1 MDLSGFLFKPS
12 LAMSGEI
19 PSTSKTTSHHRKLDL
34 VMQGQQLYYCSRVV
48 MPSQAILFPGRKL
61 GWSL

>member
-12 LAMSGEI
+12 LAMSEERL
-19 PSTSKTTSHHRKLDL
+19 SASKTTSHHRTLDL
-34 VMQGQQLYYCSRVV
+34 IMQGLQLSYCSRVV
-48 MPSQAILFPGRKL
+48 MPSQVILFQGRKL